1 MGGWAPSSQAQLIRV
16 CDIIAL
22 YIMGFYV
29 ITSLI
34 KERIIM
40 IKQLTE
46 VSLKSLDMINKNAD
60 GLNKLAEFLNDNQNN
75 LNLLATKVL
84 KLEKRIEELET
95 KEYERDLNER
105 PKN

>member
-1 MGGWAPSSQAQLIRV
+1 MGYYGINIVIKRK
-16 CDIIAL
+16 DNNMINAL
-22 YIMGFYV
+22 
-29 ITSLI
+29 
-34 KERIIM
+34 K
-40 IKQLTE
+40 E

-60 GLNKLAEFLNDNQNN
+60 GLNKLAGFLKDMQDNQN
-75 LNLLATKVL
+75 LMATKVL